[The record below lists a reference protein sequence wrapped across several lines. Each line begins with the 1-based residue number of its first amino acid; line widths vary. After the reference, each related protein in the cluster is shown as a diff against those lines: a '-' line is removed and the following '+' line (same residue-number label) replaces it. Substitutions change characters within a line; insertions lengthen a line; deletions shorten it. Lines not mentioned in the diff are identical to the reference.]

1 MQSTGV
7 ADMSIQLADVCVLAA
22 GWLLGVMWATYE
34 VRMEE
39 RQREIDGPEEAQREN
54 GEEGE
59 RETGEEEAR
68 EISEEGERETGEETE
83 RGTGEEEARE
93 ISEEGEGEETERD
106 TDRPTENERDTNAQ
120 TQLITPTSW
129 YCGWG

>member
-39 RQREIDGPEEAQREN
+39 RRREIDGPEEAQREN

-59 RETGEEEAR
+59 RETGEE
-68 EISEEGERETGEETE
+68 
-83 RGTGEEEARE
+83 
-93 ISEEGEGEETERD
+93 GEGEETERD
-106 TDRPTENERDTNAQ
+106 TDRPTENERDTDRPTENERDTDRPTENERDTDRPTENERDSNAQ

>member
-59 RETGEEEAR
+59 RETGEEGAR
-68 EISEEGERETGEETE
+68 EISEETE

-93 ISEEGEGEETERD
+93 ISEEGEGEETE
-106 TDRPTENERDTNAQ
+106 
-120 TQLITPTSW
+120 
-129 YCGWG
+129 

>member
-22 GWLLGVMWATYE
+22 GWLLGVIWATYE

-59 RETGEEEAR
+59 RETGD
-68 EISEEGERETGEETE
+68 ETE

-106 TDRPTENERDTNAQ
+106 TDRPTENERDSNAE

-129 YCGWG
+129 HCGWG

>member
-59 RETGEEEAR
+59 
-68 EISEEGERETGEETE
+68 
-83 RGTGEEEARE
+83 
-93 ISEEGEGEETERD
+93 GEETERD
-106 TDRPTENERDTNAQ
+106 TDRLTENERNTDRPTENERDTNAQ

>member
-68 EISEEGERETGEETE
+68 EISEETE
-83 RGTGEEEARE
+83 SGTGEEEARE